1 MQYILKTLTRLCF
14 LFVPTLCFS
23 QSTMLPQGSKHRIL
37 LNRLETFMR
46 DHPELNISTVK
57 PISRKTAVMVAD
69 LSDSMNKRFPYD
81 YYAHLTKI
89 DQHNLRS
96 VLLNNSEWYTGD
108 QSGFKSRKPLWNTF
122 YKTPAD
128 FFAVHE
134 KDFFLAVNPVLQL
147 QQSFETGN
155 SDRVFLN
162 AKGITVRGRIGKGL
176 GFDTYITDNQERGP
190 SFFRQRVGVYDA
202 VPGAGFYKP
211 FKSTAYDYID
221 ARGSIHFNAGKYF
234 FFQFGYDKNFIGN
247 GYRSLMLSDFG
258 NSYLF
263 LKINTRI
270 WKIQYHNLFM
280 ELVPQTIQIS
290 AGNKI
295 LDRKYAAMHHLSI
308 NATKWLNV
316 GIFEGIIFG
325 RENHFEFSYLN
336 PIIFLRA
343 AEQQTGSA
351 DNAII
356 GLDFKANAGHQGQ
369 IYGQF
374 ILDEFLLKEV
384 KAGDGWW
391 GNKFGAQIGLKYS
404 DAFNFKNF
412 DLQAEANF
420 VRPFTYSHFDSVAN
434 YTHYNQP
441 LAHPLGAN
449 FLETIATA
457 TYQWDPKWT
466 FQWRFIFWKQ
476 GLDSANSNFG
486 GNIFKMNNTRS
497 QGDYGYELAGG
508 VQSTGINTSALV
520 SYEWKE
526 NLFLEGSLLY
536 RHLKSPDPDA
546 MSSLMITV
554 GVRLNM
560 FRREYDY

>member
-1 MQYILKTLTRLCF
+1 MQYIVKTLSRLCL

-37 LNRLETFMR
+37 LNRLELFMR
-46 DHPELNISTVK
+46 DNPELNISTVK
-57 PISRKTAVMVAD
+57 PISRKTAVMIAE
-69 LSDSMNKRFPYD
+69 LSDSLQKRFPYD
-81 YYAHLTKI
+81 YYHHLSKV
-89 DQHNLRS
+89 DYHNLRS
-96 VLLNNSEWYTGD
+96 LLMNNSEWVTGD

-128 FFAVHE
+128 LFAVNE

-155 SDRVFLN
+155 SDRIFLN
-162 AKGITVRGRIGKGL
+162 SKGVTLRGRIGKGF
-176 GFDTYITDNQERGP
+176 GFDSYITDNQERGP
-190 SFFRQRVGVYDA
+190 GFFQQRVGFYDA

-211 FKSTAYDYID
+211 FKTTAFDYID

-263 LKINTRI
+263 LKINTSI

-295 LDRKYAAMHHLSI
+295 LDKKYAAMHHLSI
-308 NATKWLNV
+308 NAAKWLNI
-316 GIFEGIIFG
+316 GIFEAVIFG
-325 RENHFEFSYLN
+325 RKNHFEFSYLN

-343 AEQQTGSA
+343 AEQQAGSA
-351 DNAII
+351 DNAVI
-356 GLDFKANAGHQGQ
+356 GIDFKINAGHQGQ

-391 GNKFGAQIGLKYS
+391 GNKFGTQLGLKYA
-404 DAFNFKNF
+404 DAFEIPNL
-412 DLQAEANF
+412 DLQLEANI

-449 FLETIATA
+449 FLETITTA
-457 TYQWDPKWT
+457 TYQFHPKWT
-466 FQWRFIFWKQ
+466 TQWRFIFWKQ

-486 GNIFKMNNTRS
+486 GNIFKLNTTRS
-497 QGDYGYELAGG
+497 HGDYNYSLAGG
-508 VQSTGINTSALV
+508 IKSTGINTSALV

-526 NLFLEGSLLY
+526 NFFLEGSIMY
-536 RHLKSPDPDA
+536 RHFKTESTSA
-546 MSSLMITV
+546 NNSLMLTV
-554 GVRLNM
+554 GMRLNM